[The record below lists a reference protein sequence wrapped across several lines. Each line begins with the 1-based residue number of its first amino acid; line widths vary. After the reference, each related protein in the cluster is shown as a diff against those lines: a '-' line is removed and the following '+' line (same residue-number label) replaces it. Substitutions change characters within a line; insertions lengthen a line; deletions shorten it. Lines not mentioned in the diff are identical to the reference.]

1 MSFVG
6 LVSDST
12 ACLHPSIIAR
22 HGIRIVPLYIK
33 MGERT
38 LRDGI
43 DITPDEF
50 YEQLPQC
57 TPLPT
62 TSQPSVGD
70 FVAVYQALRDQG
82 ASSIVSVHLSAGISG
97 TINSA
102 NLAAQQ
108 IDGFPIR
115 VIDTQ
120 CAAAAHMLAVE
131 AGVNALAQGADL
143 EGVVAAIERAVNTL
157 HIVFTVDTLE
167 YLYKGGRIGG
177 AAALLGS
184 LLQFKPLLTFKDGK
198 IDALERVR
206 KSSRAMARLA
216 EVMAGWTNGEPQRAV
231 VMQAACMDR
240 AEALAAMLPEYLN
253 VVETQIVPLT
263 PVIGAHVGNGTLGLC
278 CCPVTVCGL
287 PEYDTG
293 LSQVAATG

>member
-1 MSFVG
+1 MSFIA

-12 ACLHPSIIAR
+12 ACLHPSFVER
-22 HGIRIVPLYIK
+22 YGVEIVPLYIK
-33 MGERT
+33 IGERT
-38 LRDGI
+38 LRDGV

-50 YEQLPQC
+50 YEQLPRC

-62 TSQPSVGD
+62 TSQPSAGD
-70 FVAVYQALRDQG
+70 FGTVYQALRDRG
-82 ASSIVSVHLSAGISG
+82 ASGIVSVHLSAGISG

-108 IDGFPIR
+108 MEGFPIR
-115 VIDTQ
+115 IIDTQ
-120 CAAAAHMLAVE
+120 CASAGHMLAVE
-131 AGVNALAQGADL
+131 AGANALAQGADL
-143 EGVVAAIERAVNTL
+143 EGVAAAVERAVEAQR
-157 HIVFTVDTLE
+157 IVFTVDTLE

-184 LLQFKPLLTFKDGK
+184 LLQFKPLLTFRDGK

-206 KSSRAMARLA
+206 KSSRALARLA

-231 VMQAACMDR
+231 VIQAACMDR

-253 VVETQIVPLT
+253 VAETQIVPLT

-278 CCPVTVCGL
+278 CCPVSVCGL
-287 PEYDTG
+287 PEYDG
-293 LSQVAATG
+293 NPS

>member
-1 MSFVG
+1 MSFIA

-12 ACLHPSIIAR
+12 ACLHPSFVER
-22 HGIRIVPLYIK
+22 YGVEIVPLYIK
-33 MGERT
+33 IGERT
-38 LRDGI
+38 LRDGV

-50 YEQLPQC
+50 YEQLPRC

-62 TSQPSVGD
+62 TSQPSAGD
-70 FVAVYQALRDQG
+70 FGTVYQALRDRW
-82 ASSIVSVHLSAGISG
+82 ASGIV
-97 TINSA
+97 SA

-108 IDGFPIR
+108 MEGFPIR
-115 VIDTQ
+115 IIDTQ
-120 CAAAAHMLAVE
+120 CASAGHMLAVE
-131 AGVNALAQGADL
+131 AGANALAQGAGL
-143 EGVVAAIERAVNTL
+143 EGVAAAVERAVEAQR
-157 HIVFTVDTLE
+157 IVFTVDTLE

-184 LLQFKPLLTFKDGK
+184 LLQFKPLLTFRDGK

-206 KSSRAMARLA
+206 KSSRALARLA

-231 VMQAACMDR
+231 VIQAACMDR

-253 VVETQIVPLT
+253 VAETQIVPLT

-278 CCPVTVCGL
+278 CCPVSVCGL
-287 PEYDTG
+287 PEYDG
-293 LSQVAATG
+293 NPS

>member
-1 MSFVG
+1 MSFIA

-12 ACLHPSIIAR
+12 ACLHADFVKQY
-22 HGIRIVPLYIK
+22 GIEIVPLYIK

-38 LRDGI
+38 LRDGV
-43 DITPDEF
+43 DITPSEF

-62 TSQPSVGD
+62 TSQPSAGD
-70 FVAVYQALRDQG
+70 FGQLYQALRDRG
-82 ASSIVSVHLSAGISG
+82 ASGIVSVHLSAGISG

-108 IDGFPIR
+108 MEGFPIR
-115 VIDTQ
+115 IVDTQ
-120 CAAAAHMLAVE
+120 CASAAHMLAVE
-131 AGVNALAQGADL
+131 AGAKAVSQGKDL
-143 EGVVAAIERAVNTL
+143 EEVAAAVEHAIAAQHT
-157 HIVFTVDTLE
+157 VFTVDTLE

-184 LLQFKPLLTFKDGK
+184 LLQFQPLLTFTEGK

-231 VMQAACMDR
+231 IMQAACMER

-253 VVETQIVPLT
+253 VAATQIVPLT

-278 CCPVTVCGL
+278 CCPSSVCGL
-287 PEYDTG
+287 PEYDM
-293 LSQVAATG
+293 AAS